1 MIAVGESS
9 GKLDEVF
16 KQIGFYIERDEETR
30 KKIKSAMRY
39 PSFVLGAMV
48 VAITV
53 VNVLVIPEFSK
64 LFEKFDVQLPLVT
77 KILIGT
83 SNIFVS
89 YWPYMLVALAVG
101 VVTLVRYLK
110 SEKGSLAWG
119 KNKMRMPVVG
129 GLVER
134 AVAEFYER
142 EVEYDLNTLTDR
154 IEPVL
159 IAFMAG
165 FGKY

>member
-1 MIAVGESS
+1 
-9 GKLDEVF
+9 
-16 KQIGFYIERDEETR
+16 
-30 KKIKSAMRY
+30 MRY

-89 YWPYMLVALAVG
+89 YGPLYTQL
-101 VVTLVRYLK
+101 
-110 SEKGSLAWG
+110 
-119 KNKMRMPVVG
+119 
-129 GLVER
+129 
-134 AVAEFYER
+134 
-142 EVEYDLNTLTDR
+142 
-154 IEPVL
+154 
-159 IAFMAG
+159 
-165 FGKY
+165 

>member
-1 MIAVGESS
+1 
-9 GKLDEVF
+9 
-16 KQIGFYIERDEETR
+16 
-30 KKIKSAMRY
+30 MRY

-89 YWPYMLVALAVG
+89 
-101 VVTLVRYLK
+101 
-110 SEKGSLAWG
+110 
-119 KNKMRMPVVG
+119 
-129 GLVER
+129 
-134 AVAEFYER
+134 
-142 EVEYDLNTLTDR
+142 
-154 IEPVL
+154 
-159 IAFMAG
+159 
-165 FGKY
+165 